1 MCSYGDCSYLSV
13 CRTVR
18 GTILEIVMKLKN
30 GKRRIPYIIMRKKL
44 KGIKIDE
51 IEETVCKTINKT
63 EKIVREMPNAQIN

>member
-1 MCSYGDCSYLSV
+1 M
-13 CRTVR
+13 
-18 GTILEIVMKLKN
+18 EIVHTYRFAAHSKGDDFRDSNEIEEWK
-30 GKRRIPYIIMRKKL
+30 KKDPIIIMRKKL